1 MTCTTVSVQVTQS
14 SEHPTSTSI
23 HNSDVALMSMLLAAY
38 LAGKSKKEIRKLRRK
53 LTWSLIKAKFSS
65 LFSRKKDLSN
75 QTLLYILLGALILA
89 LIIIEPWVGL
99 AVLLL
104 AIIIILLVRGG
115 NLMQKK

>member
-1 MTCTTVSVQVTQS
+1 MIFTTVSVQVKQPSQHS
-14 SEHPTSTSI
+14 STHI
-23 HNSDVALMSMLLAAY
+23 NNGDAALMGMMLAVY
-38 LAGKSKKEIRKLRRK
+38 LAGKSKKEIRKFKRK

-75 QTLLYILLGALILA
+75 QTLLYILLGAVVLA

-104 AIIIILLVRGG
+104 AILVILLVRGV
-115 NLMQKK
+115 